1 MGEMRRFLISEVD
14 EAFCR
19 QCIIQNSVGM
29 QMEGD
34 DDDDDDDL
42 TYSFE
47 VDEDKEN
54 PWQPSRSYAA
64 HAPHIVP
71 RTRTAGQSVS
81 RSVLPFCLHAPL
93 VTRPTDVLLHEYAVK
108 RGSHFFV
115 CVASGH
121 FQTFLR
127 IPFTRESWQ

>member
-34 DDDDDDDL
+34 DDDDL

-64 HAPHIVP
+64 HAHMPTC
-71 RTRTAGQSVS
+71 RTVS
-81 RSVLPFCLHAPL
+81 PDPFFHSASMLHS
-93 VTRPTDVLLHEYAVK
+93 TDRPTFYYTSMRSREDRIFSYAWLP
-108 RGSHFFV
+108 
-115 CVASGH
+115 AAADIAYI
-121 FQTFLR
+121 QTFLR

>member
-71 RTRTAGQSVS
+71 RTRTAGQSVQI
-81 RSVLPFCLHAPL
+81 RSSILPPCS
-93 VTRPTDVLLHEYAVK
+93 TRHSTDRRFITRVCGQERIAFFRM
-108 RGSHFFV
+108 RGF
-115 CVASGH
+115 
-121 FQTFLR
+121 R
-127 IPFTRESWQ
+127 PFPDISEDSFYP